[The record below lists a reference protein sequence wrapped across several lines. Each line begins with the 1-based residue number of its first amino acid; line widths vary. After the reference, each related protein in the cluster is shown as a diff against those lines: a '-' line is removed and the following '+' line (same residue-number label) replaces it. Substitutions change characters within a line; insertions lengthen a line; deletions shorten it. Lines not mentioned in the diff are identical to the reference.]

1 MNKHNRKLQRKNPP
15 PTLPKV
21 PTGIQGL
28 DELTGGGLPQGR
40 PTLLCGSAG
49 CGKTLIAMEFLVRG
63 AMEFG
68 EPGVFMAFEERTEE
82 LVQNFKSLGHDLNAL
97 VAQKKLALDFVRV
110 ERSEIEETGAYDL
123 DGLFIRLGHAI
134 DRIGAKRVV
143 LDTIE
148 TLFSGLTN
156 GTILRAELRRLFRW
170 LKDKGV
176 TAIVT
181 GERGE
186 TSLTRHGL
194 EEYVADCVI
203 LIDNR
208 MSEGMATRR
217 LRIVKYRG
225 SSHGTGEYPFLIDD
239 AGLSLLP
246 ITSLGLKHEASTER
260 VSSGLPDLDA
270 MMGNRGYYRGSSVL
284 VSGGAG
290 SGKTSL
296 AAHFSAA
303 GAARGERCLWFAFEE
318 SASQIIR
325 NMRSIG
331 IDLQRAV
338 RQGLLRFRAERP
350 TISGLE
356 MHLVNIHRQVK
367 EFQPRI
373 VVIDPIS
380 NFTALGSDA
389 EITAMLTRLID
400 YFKQQQITVL
410 FTSLTACGESAEFS
424 GTSVSS
430 LMDTWLVL
438 RDVESGAE
446 RNRVLHL
453 MKSRGMAHSNQV
465 REFLLTDRGAEL
477 RNVYLGPS
485 GILLTGSARGALEA
499 QEQAQ
504 SVVREQEA
512 TARNRALERK
522 RLALEAQIAAL
533 RAEYGIEETELQMGI
548 AQGAARAEILTRDRA
563 EMGRQRQSPPPSARR
578 TSKRK
583 EGHSL

>member
-1 MNKHNRKLQRKNPP
+1 
-15 PTLPKV
+15 
-21 PTGIQGL
+21 
-28 DELTGGGLPQGR
+28 
-40 PTLLCGSAG
+40 
-49 CGKTLIAMEFLVRG
+49 
-63 AMEFG
+63 
-68 EPGVFMAFEERTEE
+68 
-82 LVQNFKSLGHDLNAL
+82 
-97 VAQKKLALDFVRV
+97 
-110 ERSEIEETGAYDL
+110 
-123 DGLFIRLGHAI
+123 
-134 DRIGAKRVV
+134 
-143 LDTIE
+143 
-148 TLFSGLTN
+148 
-156 GTILRAELRRLFRW
+156 
-170 LKDKGV
+170 
-176 TAIVT
+176 
-181 GERGE
+181 
-186 TSLTRHGL
+186 
-194 EEYVADCVI
+194 
-203 LIDNR
+203 
-208 MSEGMATRR
+208 
-217 LRIVKYRG
+217 
-225 SSHGTGEYPFLIDD
+225 
-239 AGLSLLP
+239 
-246 ITSLGLKHEASTER
+246 
-260 VSSGLPDLDA
+260 
-270 MMGNRGYYRGSSVL
+270 
-284 VSGGAG
+284 
-290 SGKTSL
+290 
-296 AAHFSAA
+296 
-303 GAARGERCLWFAFEE
+303 
-318 SASQIIR
+318 
-325 NMRSIG
+325 
-331 IDLQRAV
+331 
-338 RQGLLRFRAERP
+338 
-350 TISGLE
+350 
-356 MHLVNIHRQVK
+356 
-367 EFQPRI
+367 
-373 VVIDPIS
+373 
-380 NFTALGSDA
+380 
-389 EITAMLTRLID
+389 MLTRQID